1 MNSMSDHQETSS
13 TSSWALGRRALLRG
27 LAVCALVA
35 GAAATIGIP
44 GAAQAADGLVALVN
58 TQAAGDNGPVD
69 SMIAA
74 LKTLAKERDIKE
86 RAVYA
91 SDPATYESILKSL
104 GEAGA
109 TVVLTTFNEMAE
121 PIKAVAPSFPNTK
134 FIQLFGDPME
144 PAIPNVVT
152 VGYDYYLGCYLS
164 GMFAGKFSESG
175 KLGYIGGISIPPLN
189 ADFNAMKAGAL
200 SVNAKATVTPAFAG
214 SFQDPV
220 KGHEI
225 ASQMYQSGIDY
236 IQTDSAATDT
246 GIIQAA
252 NEGQGKFVSAIDPM
266 QYKLG
271 PKTVM
276 AIVQLDFGLSLR
288 NEAIKALGPDW
299 KGGAHVH
306 TDLSTGVID
315 FKLSEVFLKE
325 GDPKAVEKAKA
336 IWPEIEKARKAII
349 DGSLKVP
356 FETKL

>member
-1 MNSMSDHQETSS
+1 MTDSHDHRTDKPLNWPAL
-13 TSSWALGRRALLRG
+13 TRRYVLRGVALGALL
-27 LAVCALVA
+27 A
-35 GAAATIGIP
+35 GAVGVMGLERAAH
-44 GAAQAADGLVALVN
+44 ADGELVALVN

-74 LKTLAKERDIKE
+74 LKTLAGERNLKE

-91 SDPATYESILKSL
+91 SDPATYEQILKSL
-104 GEAGA
+104 GDAKA
-109 TVVLTTFNEMAE
+109 AVVLTTFNEMAE
-121 PIKAVAPSFPNTK
+121 PIKAVAPNYPDTK

-144 PAIPNVVT
+144 PPLPNVVT
-152 VGYDYYLGCYLS
+152 VSYDYYLGCYLS

-175 KLGYIGGISIPPLN
+175 KLGYIGGVSIPPLN
-189 ADFNAMKAGAL
+189 ADFNALKAGAM
-200 SVNAKATVTPAFAG
+200 SVNANVTVTPAFAG

-252 NEGQGKFVSAIDPM
+252 NEGTGRFVSALDPA

-288 NEAIKALGPDW
+288 NEAIKALGPEW
-299 KGGAHVH
+299 KGGSHTH
-306 TDLSTGVID
+306 TDLSSGVID
-315 FKLSEVFLKE
+315 FKLSDVFLKE
-325 GDPKAVEKAKA
+325 GDPKSVEKAKA
-336 IWPEIEKARKAII
+336 IWPEIEKARAAII

-356 FETKL
+356 FDTKL